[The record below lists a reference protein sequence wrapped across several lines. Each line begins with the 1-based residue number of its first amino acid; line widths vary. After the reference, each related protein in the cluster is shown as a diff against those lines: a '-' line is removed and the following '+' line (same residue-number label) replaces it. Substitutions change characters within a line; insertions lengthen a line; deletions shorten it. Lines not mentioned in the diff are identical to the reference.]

1 MPTIPLHPQ
10 PLALS
15 STTPEC
21 NLLPPLLHTPS
32 GLALLELQGDIRF
45 PPAVA
50 QNSTQVG
57 KLVFPLY
64 NPEVNGEDDKKW
76 MKRVYFYVG
85 KNQRMA
91 GEVKKLGKPFA
102 VIRKR
107 ETASDADVIMGD
119 GEEER
124 PGDELEIVEI
134 VKYKILFATRPEPVG
149 GGVEET
155 L

>member
-1 MPTIPLHPQ
+1 MPIIPLHPRS
-10 PLALS
+10 LAPAS
-15 STTPEC
+15 AASDSNP
-21 NLLPPLLHTPS
+21 LPPLLRTPS

-45 PPAVA
+45 PPAAA
-50 QNSTQVG
+50 QSSTQVG

-64 NPEVNGEDDKKW
+64 NPDLNAEDDTKW

-91 GEVKKLGKPFA
+91 GEVKRLGKPFA

-107 ETASDADVIMGD
+107 ETPNVEDVVMGD
-119 GEEER
+119 GEAVNAGE
-124 PGDELEIVEI
+124 ELEIVEI
-134 VKYKILFATRPEPVG
+134 VKYKILFAMRPEPVG

-155 L
+155 V